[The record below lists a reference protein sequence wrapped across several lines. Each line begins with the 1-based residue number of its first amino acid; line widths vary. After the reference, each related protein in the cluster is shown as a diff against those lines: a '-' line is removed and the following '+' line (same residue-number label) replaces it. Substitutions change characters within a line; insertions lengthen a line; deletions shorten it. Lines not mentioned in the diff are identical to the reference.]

1 MIKTREISSKGF
13 RNLKRGLILTISYFG
28 SEAEIHNSLY
38 KETTQFMIINFKEK
52 NMDSF
57 GI

>member
-1 MIKTREISSKGF
+1 MRKTRDISSKGL
-13 RNLKRGLILTISYFG
+13 RNLKRGLILTISFFG

-57 GI
+57 